1 MRRKPKMKYKPVS
14 EWIGCAISSVFTALQ
29 TNQTWQLVCLILTAL
44 SIAVTTAFT
53 LYKWIKMAKADGK
66 ITREEIEEG
75 VSIIK
80 DGVDQ
85 ISDIVKEKKDVNQ
98 GK

>member
-1 MRRKPKMKYKPVS
+1 MKYKPVS

-66 ITREEIEEG
+66 ITKEEIEEG
-75 VSIIK
+75 IGIIK